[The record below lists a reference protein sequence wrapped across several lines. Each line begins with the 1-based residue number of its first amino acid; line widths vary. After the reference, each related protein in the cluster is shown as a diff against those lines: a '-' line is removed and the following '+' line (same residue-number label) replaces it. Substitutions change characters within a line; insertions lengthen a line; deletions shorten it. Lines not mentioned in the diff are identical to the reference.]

1 MIRSAFWNSVCAFS
15 PFDAEKNAS
24 EMGEAQRRRSNV
36 MEWFMFEKFLILKKR
51 QLGENMI

>member
-1 MIRSAFWNSVCAFS
+1 MIRAAFWNSVCAFS

-36 MEWFMFEKFLILKKR
+36 MEWFMFEKFFILKKR